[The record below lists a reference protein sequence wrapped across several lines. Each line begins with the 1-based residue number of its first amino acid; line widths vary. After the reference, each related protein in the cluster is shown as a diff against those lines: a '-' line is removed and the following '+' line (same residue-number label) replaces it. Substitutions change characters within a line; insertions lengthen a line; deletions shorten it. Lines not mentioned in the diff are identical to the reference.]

1 MSRKVIQA
9 YLDEIEQLLL
19 NCSNTYIE
27 EYSAVVLITER
38 ANLRIRIRLALKY
51 LLAVSEAFVI
61 VDNQIT
67 YIDYRYHFQDEQNS
81 LIFRYDSTPHF
92 PKLPSFPHHKH
103 LFDNVIACEKPHIA
117 DVLQEVMEF
126 LESKQNNLNVTIK
139 ILLIDTFLLTA
150 NHCDRINFYQHIFR

>member
-1 MSRKVIQA
+1 MSRKVIQV

-27 EYSAVVLITER
+27 EYSAVILNTER
-38 ANLRIRIRLALKY
+38 ANLRIRIRFALKY

-81 LIFRYDSTPHF
+81 LIFRYDNTPHF
-92 PKLPSFPHHKH
+92 PNLPSFPHHKH

-126 LESKQNNLNVTIK
+126 LESKQNN
-139 ILLIDTFLLTA
+139 
-150 NHCDRINFYQHIFR
+150 QM

>member
-1 MSRKVIQA
+1 MSREVIQA
-9 YLDEIEQLLL
+9 YLDEVEQLLL
-19 NCSNTYIE
+19 NCHNTYVE
-27 EYSAVVLITER
+27 EFSAVILTTER
-38 ANLRIRIRLALKY
+38 ANLRIRIRFALKY

-92 PKLPSFPHHKH
+92 PNLPSFPHHKH
-103 LFDNVIACEKPHIA
+103 LLNDVIACDKPHIA

-126 LESKQNNLNVTIK
+126 LE
-139 ILLIDTFLLTA
+139 
-150 NHCDRINFYQHIFR
+150 